1 MPTPSYRAIADSEV
15 SLDAAI
21 TQLLMRSLSN
31 NCIALVEGG
40 TDAPKIPDA
49 SWQNSTSIST
59 ATVTGPSAGNKD
71 RVLAQLVVINGET
84 GSNHGE
90 NNPTAL
96 DSQNYTVKRA
106 GTYTIKVLAGKTS
119 EQVGAKLY
127 VNGVLKLTTT
137 LATSGNDVVNFVDVA
152 IAAGQNVQLRLFG
165 TNVGASWHYG
175 QVVATIYQSQQFF
188 EFANVN
194 NQSRYFRDSATV
206 HRFGLY
212 VDTFVHHGSII

>member
-1 MPTPSYRAIADSEV
+1 MATYRAIANSEV
-15 SLDAAI
+15 SVDAPCDTELVTAVA
-21 TQLLMRSLSN
+21 N

-40 TDAPKIPDA
+40 SGAPKIPDA
-49 SWQNSTSIST
+49 SWQNSTPITSG
-59 ATVTGPSAGNKD
+59 TVTGPSAGNKD
-71 RVLAQLVVINGET
+71 RVLAQLVVINGEA
-84 GSNHGE
+84 GSNYGE

-96 DSQNYTVKRA
+96 HSQNYTVKRA

-119 EQVGAKLY
+119 EQVGARLY

-137 LATSGNDVVNFVDVA
+137 LATSGNDVVKFVDVT
-152 IAAGQNVQLRLFG
+152 IAAGQNVKLHLFG
-165 TNVGASWHYG
+165 TNTGSTWHFG

-188 EFANVN
+188 EFCNVN

-212 VDTFVHHGSII
+212 VDTFVHHGSLI

>member
-1 MPTPSYRAIADSEV
+1 MKTYRAISDSEV
-15 SLDAAI
+15 SVDAPCDTA
-21 TQLLMRSLSN
+21 LVSAVAN
-31 NCIALVEGG
+31 NPIALVEGG
-40 TDAPKIPDA
+40 TNAPKIPPE
-49 SWQNSTSIST
+49 SLQNSAPISHDNI
-59 ATVTGPSAGNKD
+59 AFPSNGNRD
-71 RVLAQLVVINGET
+71 RVLAQLVVINGTT
-84 GSNHGE
+84 GSNFGE

-127 VNGVLKLTTT
+127 VNGVLKLTTA
-137 LATSGNDVVNFVDVA
+137 LATDSGDVIKFIDVE
-152 IAAGQNVQLRLFG
+152 IAAGQNVKVRLFG
-165 TNVGASWHYG
+165 TNVGSTWHYG

-188 EFANVN
+188 EFCNVN
-194 NQSRYFRDSATV
+194 NQSRYFRDTSTV